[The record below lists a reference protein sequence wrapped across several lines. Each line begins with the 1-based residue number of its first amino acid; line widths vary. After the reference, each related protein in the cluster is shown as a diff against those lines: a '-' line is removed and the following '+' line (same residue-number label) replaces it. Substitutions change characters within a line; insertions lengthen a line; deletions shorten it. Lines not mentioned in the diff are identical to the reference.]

1 MDLELLRD
9 NPFFLDD
16 EAVSWV
22 LKTKG
27 SLSLKEKIGQIFI
40 PICVDYGKD
49 NLQRILRYRPGGIHQ
64 FLRADLKT
72 LRSTTETLQK
82 STSIPLLMTADIEF
96 NISNIL
102 LEGTRL
108 PMELGVAATG
118 DVAMARRMG
127 IVAGREGRYCG
138 FNWSFTPSVD
148 ISYNLQS
155 PVAGNFSFG
164 DSPDTVI
171 EMATEYIKGMQ
182 SQGIAACAKHWPGD
196 GMDDRDHH
204 LVTSRNPM
212 DMKQWRKTYGKVYQG
227 VINAGVK
234 TIMSTHI
241 TLPAYYREK
250 NSKITA
256 DKIFPGSIS
265 KELNLDLLRKEFG
278 FNGLIV
284 SDATSMAGL
293 TSQGRRSQIVPM
305 VVENGCDVFLFSVDD
320 DLDHAFLMKGAESG
334 LLSVERLED
343 AVTRVLAL
351 KASLG
356 LHKHQKEGAFI
367 PPDSEKKSY
376 IRSKDH
382 IAWETEI
389 AEKSITLV
397 KDTQHLLPLTPEK
410 HRKILFI
417 NGMIKDPE
425 ASGPPLLIP
434 ALLEDAGFELSE
446 YNEDTF
452 VDPDIF
458 DVILYLA
465 ANQPGYFKGNYRISW
480 DEMQRGYAKGMSR
493 YWHLIPTLFISM
505 GNPYHLYEIPRCKTY
520 INAYSPIEPVQR
532 ALVDVI
538 LGKKP
543 FLGQSPVDA
552 FCGLEEARY

>member
-1 MDLELLRD
+1 MDLDMMRG

-22 LKTKG
+22 QETK
-27 SLSLKEKIGQIFI
+27 SSMTLREKIGQVFI
-40 PICVDYGKD
+40 PICTDYSEK
-49 NLQRILRYRPGGIHQ
+49 NIQRLLHYKPGGIHQ
-64 FLRADLKT
+64 FLGTDPET
-72 LRSTTETLQK
+72 LRETTKILQK
-82 STSIPLLMTADIEF
+82 NTSIPLLMTADIEF
-96 NISNIL
+96 NIANML
-102 LEGTRL
+102 PQGTRL
-108 PMELGVAATG
+108 PMQLGVAATG

-127 IVAGREGRYCG
+127 IIAGREGRYCG

-164 DSPDTVI
+164 DSPENVTA
-171 EMATEYIKGMQ
+171 MATEFIKGMQ
-182 SQGIAACAKHWPGD
+182 SQGVAACAKHWPGD

-212 DMKQWRKTYGKVYQG
+212 DMKQWRKTYGKVYQA
-227 VINAGVK
+227 VIDAGVR

-250 NSKITA
+250 YPKITA
-256 DKIFPGSIS
+256 DRIFPGSIS
-265 KELNLDLLRKEFG
+265 KELNLDLLRKELG
-278 FNGLIV
+278 FDGLIV

-293 TSQGRRSQIVPM
+293 TSQGRRSEIVPL
-305 VVENGCDVFLFSVDD
+305 VIENGCDVFLFSIDD

-334 LLSVERLED
+334 LLSMERLED

-356 LHKHQKEGAFI
+356 LHKEQKEGDFL

-425 ASGPPLLIP
+425 DSGPPLLIP
-434 ALLEDAGFELSE
+434 ALLEDAGFEVSE
-446 YNEDTF
+446 YGEETF

-465 ANQPGYFKGNYRISW
+465 ANQPGYFKGSYRINW
-480 DEMQRGYAKGMSR
+480 NKMQQGYAKGMSR
-493 YWHLIPTLFISM
+493 YWHLISTIFISM

-532 ALVDVI
+532 ALVDAI

-543 FLGQSPVDA
+543 FLGQSPVDP
-552 FCGLEEARY
+552 FCGLEEARL